1 MRTSDAGSQ
10 YCCGRVRRG
19 FQPPSTPQYPLPTN
33 IHKKYLKRLSS
44 CFWTIISTYR
54 TNIWT
59 DKAFYWV
66 VCPQLNRE
74 GRKEKKLKK
83 EIKKNKVKYT
93 ANSCGRV
100 GCGGNARFLTFQLD
114 HYGWTNGPTDRRR
127 DRQMDGWTDR
137 RMDRQTDGRTNGRT
151 DRPTRQGVESRARD

>member
-1 MRTSDAGSQ
+1 M
-10 YCCGRVRRG
+10 Y
-19 FQPPSTPQYPLPTN
+19 
-33 IHKKYLKRLSS
+33 
-44 CFWTIISTYR
+44 
-54 TNIWT
+54 
-59 DKAFYWV
+59 
-66 VCPQLNRE
+66 PQLNRE

-127 DRQMDGWTDR
+127 DRQMDGQTDGQTDRQMDGRTDRWTDR
-137 RMDRQTDGRTNGRT
+137 RTDRRT
-151 DRPTRQGVESRARD
+151 DRWTEGRTGGQSLILSYMSATKKEEEE